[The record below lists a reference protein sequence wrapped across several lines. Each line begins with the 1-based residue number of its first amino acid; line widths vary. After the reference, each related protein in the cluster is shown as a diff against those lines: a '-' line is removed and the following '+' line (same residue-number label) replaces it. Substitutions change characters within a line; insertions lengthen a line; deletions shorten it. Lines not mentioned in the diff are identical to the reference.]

1 MTEIII
7 YDDPEISVPVQVTL
21 DGETVWLTQAQ
32 MAELFQVQPQNITIH
47 LRNMYS
53 SGELEKEA
61 TCKDFLQVQTEGAR
75 RVERSRKFYNLDA
88 IISIGYRVNT
98 KRGVRF
104 RQWATSVLKS
114 HLLRGFSLNRQR
126 LAERGVNEAQAALDL
141 LARTLSNNALVSD
154 TGRAVVA
161 LISGYARTWRLLLQY
176 DEASLALPAG
186 CQPARGV
193 LAYNQ
198 ASAAIAGLK
207 ADLTGRSEATS
218 LFGQERDAALA
229 AILGNIEQTM
239 FGEPLYSSRELKAAH
254 LLYFVIK
261 DHPFTDGNK
270 RIASLLFLLYLH
282 QENMDSGIG
291 DTALTALTLLVAE
304 SQPANKDLL
313 IRLIVNL
320 ITQS

>member
-7 YDDPEISVPVQVTL
+7 YDDPEIAVPVQVTL

-104 RQWATSVLKS
+104 RQWATTVLKS

-126 LAERGVNEAQAALDL
+126 LAERGCPFLMDICSRHGSTHAKPQPQSIKSRVPPPHPK
-141 LARTLSNNALVSD
+141 
-154 TGRAVVA
+154 
-161 LISGYARTWRLLLQY
+161 RLN
-176 DEASLALPAG
+176 ST
-186 CQPARGV
+186 
-193 LAYNQ
+193 
-198 ASAAIAGLK
+198 K
-207 ADLTGRSEATS
+207 
-218 LFGQERDAALA
+218 
-229 AILGNIEQTM
+229 
-239 FGEPLYSSRELKAAH
+239 
-254 LLYFVIK
+254 
-261 DHPFTDGNK
+261 
-270 RIASLLFLLYLH
+270 
-282 QENMDSGIG
+282 
-291 DTALTALTLLVAE
+291 
-304 SQPANKDLL
+304 
-313 IRLIVNL
+313 IV
-320 ITQS
+320 